1 MLNTNWRS
9 LPFLSIYQLE
19 TLFFFL
25 TYSLPFS
32 FLMLENENTL
42 GLADLDL
49 ISQVCGIREAGKP
62 HQTTPCPMNV
72 IKEHSPLALIVI
84 LRA

>member
-1 MLNTNWRS
+1 
-9 LPFLSIYQLE
+9 
-19 TLFFFL
+19 
-25 TYSLPFS
+25 
-32 FLMLENENTL
+32 MLENENTL

-49 ISQVCGIREAGKP
+49 ISQVCGIREASKP